1 MPRGVIAMRDA
12 EALIGIEFTTFSLIG
27 RCERTGMFGIAIA
40 TSEMAV
46 GSRCIHVA
54 PGVGAIVT
62 QASTNPRLGHLGL
75 NLLRAGY
82 SAPRVLEEIAASD
95 QFVERRQLGCLDIT
109 GLSAGRTG
117 KDNKPWAGHHAERN
131 VVVAAN
137 MVAGAGVADAMLD
150 GFQKSLERP
159 LWERLLLAL
168 EAGKAAGGQPNGE
181 VSSGLYV
188 VDREPYAMV
197 DLRVDLHPS
206 PVAELRRLA
215 DAYFPLVA
223 YYNLRPRDP
232 NVPPAAEWLAAQR
245 PSGR

>member
-1 MPRGVIAMRDA
+1 METP
-12 EALIGIEFTTFSLIG
+12 GIEFTTFSIIG
-27 RCERTGMFGIAIA
+27 RCERTGMLGIAIA

-54 PGVGAIVT
+54 PGVGAVIT

-75 NLLRAGY
+75 NLLRAGHG
-82 SAPRVLEEIAASD
+82 APRVVDEIAASD
-95 QFVERRQLGCLDIT
+95 EFVERRQLGCVDVS
-109 GLSAGRTG
+109 GRAAGRTG
-117 KDNKPWAGHHAERN
+117 ADNRPWAGHRAALN

-137 MVAGAGVADAMLD
+137 AVIGPAVADRMFETFQGDPGLD
-150 GFQKSLERP
+150 
-159 LWERLLLAL
+159 LWERLLRAL
-168 EAGKAAGGQPNGE
+168 EAGKAAGGQPDGE
-181 VSSGLYV
+181 TSSGLYV
-188 VDREPYAMV
+188 VDREPYPTV

-232 NVPPAAEWLAAQR
+232 RLPGAAEWLR
-245 PSGR
+245 GRK

>member
-1 MPRGVIAMRDA
+1 M
-12 EALIGIEFTTFSLIG
+12 IGIEFTTFSLIG
-27 RCERTGMFGIAIA
+27 RCQRTGMFGIAIA

-54 PGVGAIVT
+54 PGVGAVVT

-82 SAPRVLEEIAASD
+82 SAPRVVEEIAASD
-95 QFVERRQLGCLDIT
+95 PHVERRQLGCVDVS
-109 GLSAGRTG
+109 GSAAARTG
-117 KDNKPWAGHHAERN
+117 SANKPWAGHRADRD

-137 MVAGAGVADAMLD
+137 AVVGAGVADAMLD
-150 GFQKSLERP
+150 AFRAGDTQP

-181 VSSGLYV
+181 VSSGLFV
-188 VDREPYAMV
+188 VDREPYATV
-197 DLRVDLHPS
+197 DLRVDLHPA

-215 DAYFPLVA
+215 DAYFPLVP

-232 NVPPAAEWLAAQR
+232 NVPGAAEWLAAQQR
-245 PSGR
+245 

>member
-1 MPRGVIAMRDA
+1 
-12 EALIGIEFTTFSLIG
+12 LTGIEFTTFSLIG

-62 QASTNPRLGHLGL
+62 QASTNPRLGYLGL
-75 NLLRAGY
+75 NLLRVGY
-82 SAPRVLEEIAASD
+82 SAPRVLHEIAASD
-95 QFVERRQLGCLDIT
+95 PFVERRQLGCLDGG
-109 GLSAGRTG
+109 GLAAARTG
-117 KDNKPWAGHHAERN
+117 SGNRPWAGHRAERN

-137 MVAGAGVADAMLD
+137 MVAGPSVRDAMFET
-150 GFQKSLERP
+150 FQKGADLD
-159 LWERLLLAL
+159 LWERLLRSL

-181 VSSGLYV
+181 VSSGLFV

-197 DLRVDLHPS
+197 DLRVDLHPE

-215 DAYFPLVA
+215 DAYFPLVP

-232 NVPPAAEWLAAQR
+232 NVPSAAEWLAMQR
-245 PSGR
+245 RRGGD

>member
-1 MPRGVIAMRDA
+1 MST
-12 EALIGIEFTTFSLIG
+12 GIEFTTFSLIG

-54 PGVGAIVT
+54 PGVGAVVT

-95 QFVERRQLGCLDIT
+95 QFVERRQLGCLDVH
-109 GLSAGRTG
+109 GLTAARTG
-117 KDNKPWAGHHAERN
+117 ADNKPWAGHRVERN
-131 VVVAAN
+131 VVIAAN
-137 MVAGAGVADAMLD
+137 MVAGPQVADAML
-150 GFQKSLERP
+150 GAFAKSPELP
-159 LWERLLLAL
+159 LWERLLTSL

-181 VSSGLYV
+181 TSSGLFV
-188 VDREPYAMV
+188 VDRDPYAMV
-197 DLRVDLHPS
+197 DLRVDLHPE

-215 DAYFPLVA
+215 DAYFPLVP

-232 NVPPAAEWLAAQR
+232 GVPSAAEWLAAQR
-245 PSGR
+245 RRGGAS